1 MPLPVIICHQFAIHC
16 GSDGGHLAAVRQH
29 AWGRVILAHSAA
41 EQILDRGRRE
51 EEGGGGRRRVEVGG
65 NGRKEERRKSASRT
79 RLICIATV
87 RSDALENLFVGL
99 ATQESYRQDDASF
112 PLKRPL
118 KRPLKLN

>member
-51 EEGGGGRRRVEVGG
+51 EEGGGGWKWVETGGRRSGG
-65 NGRKEERRKSASRT
+65 N
-79 RLICIATV
+79 
-87 RSDALENLFVGL
+87 
-99 ATQESYRQDDASF
+99 QRQGHGSF
-112 PLKRPL
+112 A
-118 KRPLKLN
+118 